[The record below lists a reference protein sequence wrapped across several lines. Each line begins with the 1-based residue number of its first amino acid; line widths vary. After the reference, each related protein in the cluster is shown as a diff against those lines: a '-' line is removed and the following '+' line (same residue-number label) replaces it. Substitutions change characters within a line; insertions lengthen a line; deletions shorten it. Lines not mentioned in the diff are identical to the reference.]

1 LALALS
7 SYDVAADGCF
17 VAAISDDKEPVLH
30 EWLSAV
36 LTASIT
42 KRRIVMFRHRL
53 TVTAVILATA
63 GVAAATAQNQN
74 NQGSGPPCS
83 ISTSVVN
90 NVLGQLA
97 SVVQLANGG
106 LFTPNRM
113 WAAVVDRQGV
123 LCGVTRSDTDAWPG
137 SRDIAIAKAYT
148 ANAFSSHSLALSTAN
163 LYGPTQPGGSLYG
176 LNNSNP
182 FNPVF
187 NTQGTGNGATVGGM
201 ITFGGGVAL
210 YSNGQVIGG
219 LGVSGDTSCAD
230 HAVAYR
236 MRAQANLNVTPSND
250 NISYYDGSG
259 PGDVIISSTEV
270 NPSEFK
276 QPHCLGAA
284 DVTP

>member
-1 LALALS
+1 M
-7 SYDVAADGCF
+7 Y
-17 VAAISDDKEPVLH
+17 
-30 EWLSAV
+30 
-36 LTASIT
+36 
-42 KRRIVMFRHRL
+42 RHRH
-53 TVTAVILATA
+53 TIVIVALVTA
-63 GVAAATAQNQN
+63 GVAGTLAQG
-74 NQGSGPPCS
+74 NQGNQGDQPGNCA
-83 ISTSVVN
+83 IATSVVN

-97 SVVQLANGG
+97 SVVQLDNGG
-106 LFTPNRM
+106 LFSPNRM

-123 LCGVTRSDTDAWPG
+123 LCGVTRSDSDAWPG

-148 ANAFSSHSLALSTAN
+148 ANAFSSHTLALSTAN

-187 NTQGTGNGATVGGM
+187 NAQGTGNGAAVGGM

-210 YSNGQVIGG
+210 YSSGQVIGG

-236 MRAQANLNVTPSND
+236 MRAQAALNGTPTSD
-250 NISYYDGSG
+250 NISYYTGAGADGL
-259 PGDVIISSTEV
+259 ISSPNQV
-270 NPSEFK
+270 DPSQFK
-276 QPHCLGAA
+276 QPHCMGASK

>member
-1 LALALS
+1 M
-7 SYDVAADGCF
+7 Y
-17 VAAISDDKEPVLH
+17 
-30 EWLSAV
+30 
-36 LTASIT
+36 
-42 KRRIVMFRHRL
+42 RHRH
-53 TVTAVILATA
+53 TIVIVALVTA
-63 GVAAATAQNQN
+63 GVAGTLAQG
-74 NQGSGPPCS
+74 NQGNQGDQPGNCA
-83 ISTSVVN
+83 IATSVVN

-97 SVVQLANGG
+97 SVVQLDNGG
-106 LFTPNRM
+106 LFSPNRM

-123 LCGVTRSDTDAWPG
+123 LCGVTRSDSDAWPG

-148 ANAFSSHSLALSTAN
+148 ANAFSSHTLALSTAN

-187 NTQGTGNGATVGGM
+187 NAQGTGNGAAVGGM

-210 YSNGQVIGG
+210 YSSGQVIGG

-236 MRAQANLNVTPSND
+236 MRAQAALNGTPTSD
-250 NISYYDGSG
+250 NISYYTGAGADEL
-259 PGDVIISSTEV
+259 ISSPNQV
-270 NPSEFK
+270 DPSQFK
-276 QPHCLGAA
+276 QPHCMGASK